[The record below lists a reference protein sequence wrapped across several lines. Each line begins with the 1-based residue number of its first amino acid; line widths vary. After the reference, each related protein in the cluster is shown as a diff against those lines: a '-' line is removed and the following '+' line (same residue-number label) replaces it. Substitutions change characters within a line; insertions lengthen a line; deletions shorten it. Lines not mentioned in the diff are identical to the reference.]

1 MRTETLT
8 FLNDVHQQF
17 FYDTIKQYHIDLND
31 SYRVA
36 LFYVLGLHELTRSH
50 IRDIYDFELDQ
61 INPECLAAPF
71 QTSSSVALIQFA
83 YVLYND
89 FEIEIENG
97 CSKSH
102 YPSML
107 QMFAPIDR
115 HLFKYLHQAVDL
127 RFELLHA

>member
-17 FYDTIKQYHIDLND
+17 FYDTIKQHHIDLND

-50 IRDIYDFELDQ
+50 IRDIYDFE
-61 INPECLAAPF
+61 
-71 QTSSSVALIQFA
+71 
-83 YVLYND
+83 
-89 FEIEIENG
+89 IEVKNG
-97 CSKSH
+97 CSYSH